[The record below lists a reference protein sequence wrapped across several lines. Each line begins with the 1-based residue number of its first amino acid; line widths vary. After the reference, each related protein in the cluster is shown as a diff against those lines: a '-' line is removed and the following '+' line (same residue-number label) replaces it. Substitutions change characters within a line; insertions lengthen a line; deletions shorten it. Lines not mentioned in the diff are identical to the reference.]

1 MTRKIPIIIVL
12 SCLLLQGWSQN
23 QPIKVFAD
31 NQFLNDVLVSLRDQ
45 YGFQLSYNDSEVSKY
60 KVSVSKTF
68 RTKEEA
74 LRFLLLGLPFQLK
87 KTGEVFILVPDRE
100 KQSDEKSK
108 ALTTISGQIVESGS
122 FEPLP
127 FSNVF
132 INNHPLVSDVMGS
145 FNFTAS
151 ADASFHVTISHL
163 GYYIFDTVLYAGI
176 NQKFK
181 LLPSSEN
188 LPEIEVRENL
198 VERAAQ
204 IGEEPGKIKLNHS
217 IARYLPGQGDNSV
230 FNLLRLMPGIQAAG
244 EQTTDLLIWGSYEG
258 QSLIMLDGFTLFGLK
273 NFNDNISVVNPFW
286 VKNIEIYK
294 GGYDARFG
302 NRVGGMVNMTG
313 KNGNRTRPTFSFNI
327 NQTTLNGM
335 IELPLFKKSALM
347 MAYRQTYYNL
357 YNLDDFN
364 IFAPTRAPRSGDQ
377 HLIDTTSTAPD
388 ISVYPDNY
396 RFRDFNLKYSYQF
409 DNNDLFYFSF
419 YGGGDDFRLTADALL
434 NRPPIH
440 GSSAFGNTTLK
451 VNVLNNEINKQQGFS
466 AYYNKLW
473 KSGNISKI
481 ILSHASFSREVADYI
496 QSKDQISGAFFNQD
510 TAIVANN
517 AGENSIR
524 LENIINL
531 RDGHQIEWGG
541 GIYNNSALIENRQV
555 YKDKTPVSTL
565 TEYNNNRKYLY
576 AQDNLPVN
584 RRINV
589 KSGLR
594 VSFVDQTMK
603 FHLEPRISTTIR
615 FSETLKLNASWGI
628 YNQFMYKKSTVDRDN
643 NYTYLWITS
652 NKNIPVLHANH
663 WVSGFNYYKKGF
675 TVNIDGYLKSTR
687 NLTRQIFQEGTTGP
701 GGKPGGY
708 VQVKGDAK
716 TFGMDAFIKKDFGR
730 HSIWA
735 SYTLSKAM
743 ERLNTLNSS
752 AASWTPAPHDQRHE
766 LKLAALSNIRN
777 FYFSADYV
785 YGSGME
791 ILKEV
796 FNEET
801 GNIRYNRIDAAIT
814 YKLPLKKFNGETGF
828 SILNL
833 FDTHNLKASNLK
845 NIFVTNELGSVKIY
859 TDAVPFTPTLFFKMV
874 F

>member
-1 MTRKIPIIIVL
+1 MARKISIIIVL
-12 SCLLLQGWSQN
+12 TCLFLPGWSQN

-31 NQFLNDVLVSLRDQ
+31 NQYLNFVLIYLRDQ

-60 KVSVSKTF
+60 KVTISKTF
-68 RTKEEA
+68 ETREET
-74 LRFLLLGLPFQLK
+74 LTFLLQGLPFQLK
-87 KTGEVFILVPDRE
+87 KTGEVFILVPDRK
-100 KQSDEKSK
+100 KQGDEKPK
-108 ALTTISGQIVESGS
+108 VLTTISGQIVEAGS

-127 FSNVF
+127 FSSVF
-132 INNHPLVSDVMGS
+132 INNHPIVSDVMGS

-163 GYYIFDTVLYAGI
+163 GYYIFDTILYAGI

-204 IGEEPGKIKLNHS
+204 IGDEPGKIKLNHN

-273 NFNDNISVVNPFW
+273 NYNDNISVVNPFW

-313 KNGNRTRPTFSFNI
+313 KNGNRSKPTFSFNI

-335 IELPLFKKSALM
+335 IELPLLKKSELM

-357 YNLDDFN
+357 YNLNDFN
-364 IFAPTRAPRSGDQ
+364 VFAPTHASHTGDQ
-377 HLIDTTSTAPD
+377 DLKYTTNAVPD
-388 ISVYPDNY
+388 VSVYPDNY
-396 RFRDFNLKYSYQF
+396 RFRDFNMKYSYHF
-409 DNNDLFYFSF
+409 NNNDLFYVSF
-419 YGGGDDFRLTADALL
+419 YQGGDDFKLTADVLL
-434 NRPPIH
+434 NRPPVP
-440 GSSAFGNTTLK
+440 GKFGNTTLK
-451 VNVLNNEINKQQGFS
+451 VNVLNNELNKQQGLS

-473 KSGNISKI
+473 KNGNISKI
-481 ILSHASFSREVADYI
+481 IISHASFSREIKDYI
-496 QSKDQISGAFFNQD
+496 QSKNQVSGAFYNQD
-510 TAIVANN
+510 TAVVANN

-531 RDGHQIEWGG
+531 KDGHQVELGG
-541 GIYNNSALIENRQV
+541 GIYFNNALIENMQV
-555 YKDKTPVSTL
+555 YKDKMPVSTMK
-565 TEYNNNRKYLY
+565 EYQNDREYVY

-584 RRINV
+584 KRINI
-589 KSGLR
+589 KSGVR
-594 VSFVDQTMK
+594 ISYVDQTMK
-603 FHLEPRISTTIR
+603 FHLEPRISASVKL
-615 FSETLKLNASWGI
+615 SETLKLNASWGI

-643 NYTYLWITS
+643 NYSYLWITS
-652 NKNIPVLHANH
+652 GENIPVLHANH
-663 WVSGFNYYKKGF
+663 WVTGFNYFKKGF
-675 TVNIDGYLKSTR
+675 TFNVDGYLKTTR
-687 NLTRQIFQEGTTGP
+687 NLTRQIFQEGTEGP
-701 GGKPGGY
+701 GERAGSY
-708 VQVKGDAK
+708 VQVEGDAK
-716 TFGMDAFIKKDFGR
+716 TFGIDVYIKKDIGR

-735 SYTLSKAM
+735 SYTLSKAL
-743 ERLNTLNSS
+743 ERLSAGTSS
-752 AASWTPAPHDQRHE
+752 TATWNPAPHDQKHE
-766 LKLAALSNIRN
+766 LKIAALSGFGH

-791 ILKEV
+791 ILKEA
-796 FNEET
+796 FREQT
-801 GNIRYNRIDAAIT
+801 GNIRYNRIDVAVT
-814 YKLPLKKFNGETGF
+814 YKLPFKKFNGETGL
-828 SILNL
+828 SVLNL
-833 FDTHNLKASNLK
+833 LDTQNLKASNLK

-859 TDAVPFTPTLFFKMV
+859 TDAVPFTPTLFFKLV